1 MVVNMSLINYV
12 PGQLIPIPGTEKQ
25 YFFVPRLK
33 CRYVAIE
40 NGIIKAVIDCEWIC
54 YEKL

>member
-1 MVVNMSLINYV
+1 MSLINYV